1 MAIDATVGSATASS
15 CDLTELI
22 ATKRVI
28 TSGYLVVAGF
38 ILAFGVWG
46 STMPLTK
53 AAVVSGVVGVEGQK
67 KVVQHLDG
75 GIVDAIH
82 VKNGDVVSRGQPL
95 VTLNPVDIESRFQE
109 LLNQKLQLSS
119 ELARWQAEL
128 KNTDSIAFPDALL
141 SHTPASEATRA
152 MQTQESIRQARHA
165 VLEASLERLDIQ
177 RELAAEEQTASE
189 RLLQNQLAK
198 QSLVTQELQEQRRLE
213 RSGLV
218 TRADVFE
225 LEKDAADLV
234 VEIDE
239 ARARIISA
247 QRQREQVAS
256 ASRELQRTRTQEA
269 AERSTVVA
277 NDLSSITQ
285 QVASARNELE
295 RTRVLAPVDGY
306 VLNSQLNTVG
316 GVVTAGQPLM
326 EIMPRG
332 ERLLIES
339 RVDAGDRD
347 TVRVGQSAQVRFTAL
362 NRRAT
367 PPVDGVVR
375 LISADRSV
383 DPSTQQVYYNT
394 SIELL
399 EDPAIALSG
408 IEIYPGMLTD
418 VLIVTGEQTLLH
430 YILSPILRS
439 FDRAL
444 REE

>member
-1 MAIDATVGSATASS
+1 MAIDATVGKSATSS
-15 CDLTELI
+15 RDLSELI

-28 TSGYLVVAGF
+28 TSGYGIVVAF

-53 AAVVSGVVGVEGQK
+53 AAVTSGVVGVEGQK

-82 VKNGDVVSRGQPL
+82 VRNGDLVSRNQPL
-95 VTLNPVDIESRFQE
+95 ITLNRVDIETRFNE
-109 LLNQKLQLSS
+109 LLYQRLQLSA

-128 KNTDSIAFPDALL
+128 DGASRITFPDWLL
-141 SHTPASEATRA
+141 KHVPAAEAAQA
-152 MQTQESIRQARHA
+152 MQMQESIMQARQA
-165 VLEASLERLDIQ
+165 VFEASVERLDVQ
-177 RELAAEEQTASE
+177 RELADEEARAAEQ
-189 RLLQNQLAK
+189 RLQNQMAK
-198 QSLVTQELQEQRRLE
+198 RSLISQELEEQRQLE

-218 TRADVFE
+218 VRAKVFD
-225 LEKDAADLV
+225 LEREAADLV
-234 VEIDE
+234 LDIDE
-239 ARARIISA
+239 ARSQISTS
-247 QRQREQVAS
+247 QRRREQVAS
-256 ASRELQRTRTQEA
+256 ESLELLRKRTQEA

-277 NDLSSITQ
+277 NELSLVTQ
-285 QVASARNELE
+285 LHAAASTELR
-295 RTRVLAPVDGY
+295 RTRVLSPVDGY

-375 LISADRSV
+375 LISADRTV
-383 DPSTQQVYYNT
+383 DPGTQQVYYNT

-399 EDPAIALSG
+399 EDPTIALSG
-408 IEIYPGMLTD
+408 TEIYPGMLAD
-418 VLIVTGEQTLLH
+418 VLIITGEQTLLH
-430 YILSPILRS
+430 YLLSPILRS
-439 FDRAL
+439 FDRAM